1 MRCRVQSVAGAV
13 EPPAADAPLTPSSA
27 LPSNARPPPGRSRRA
42 SPIPT
47 QSERAS
53 QLRVVELEPRSDPR
67 WEAFL
72 GTHPDALVYH
82 HSAWLDA
89 LSREYGEE
97 PLGLAC
103 EDERGD
109 LRGVLPLFRARGLPV
124 RVGGQVNGRRLTS
137 LPRTPIAGPLAAG
150 REATLAL
157 VAAAAERARAEGGAR
172 LQLKVDG
179 PALDGLVD
187 GVEGVPWLKAYAL
200 DLPRD
205 PNALRFGN
213 PRNHGRILWA
223 VGKAAKQGVEVR
235 PAERENELRAW
246 YRLYLETMRLHAVP
260 PRPYRFFE
268 ALWRLL
274 RPRGLMQLLLAERR
288 ASGTSR
294 LLAGSIF
301 LMYGQT
307 VSYAFN
313 GARTADLRLRPND
326 LIQWRAIN
334 DAIGGGFLRY
344 DLGEVSDDDPGL
356 VDFKKKWGATPRLL
370 YRYYDPALDTSDPGL
385 LGSGS
390 RLRAFGGGVWRRLPL
405 ELTAFLGDRLYR
417 YS

>member
-1 MRCRVQSVAGAV
+1 MSAHRPPGAGA
-13 EPPAADAPLTPSSA
+13 
-27 LPSNARPPPGRSRRA
+27 A
-42 SPIPT
+42 SPIATP
-47 QSERAS
+47 SEKAS
-53 QLRVVELEPRSDPR
+53 QLRVVVVKPGADPR

-82 HSAWLDA
+82 HPAWFDA

-103 EDERGD
+103 EDRDGG
-109 LRGVLPLFRARGLPV
+109 LRGVLPLFRARGLPL
-124 RVGGQVNGRRLTS
+124 RVEGQGAGRRLAS
-137 LPRTPIAGPLAAG
+137 LPRTPIAGPLATG
-150 REATLAL
+150 RDATRAL
-157 VAAAAERARAEGGAR
+157 VAAAVEHARAGGSAR

-187 GVEGVPWLKAYAL
+187 GVEGVPWLPAYAL

-205 PNALRFGN
+205 PDALRFGN
-213 PRNHGRILWA
+213 SRNHGRIVWA
-223 VGKAAKQGVEVR
+223 IGKAAKQGVEVR

-260 PRPYRFFE
+260 PRSYRFFE

-274 RPRGLMQLLLAERR
+274 RPRGLMQLLLAERPG
-288 ASGTSR
+288 SGGPR

-301 LMYGQT
+301 LMFGQT
-307 VSYAFN
+307 VSYAYN
-313 GARTADLRLRPND
+313 GARPEDRHLRAND
-326 LIQWRAIN
+326 LIQWRAIH
-334 DAIGGGFLRY
+334 DAVGAGFRRY
-344 DLGEVSDDDPGL
+344 DLGEVSDGDPGL
-356 VDFKKKWGATPRLL
+356 VEFKKKWGATPRLL
-370 YRYYDPALDTSDPGL
+370 YRYYYPALGASEPGPL
-385 LGSGS
+385 ESGS
-390 RLRAFGGGVWRRLPL
+390 RLRAFAEGAWRRLPL